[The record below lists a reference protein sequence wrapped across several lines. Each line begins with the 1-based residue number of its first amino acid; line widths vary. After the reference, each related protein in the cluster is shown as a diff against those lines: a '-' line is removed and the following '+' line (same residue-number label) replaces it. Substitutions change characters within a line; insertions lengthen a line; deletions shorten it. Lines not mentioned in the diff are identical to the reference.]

1 MPWTPEDAPRHTKLA
16 TTAKLRRM
24 WAHTANGE
32 LDHHGDEGLAVRAA
46 NGVVKR
52 ESYQHEMKAPKG
64 RKKGT

>member
-1 MPWTPEDAPRHTKLA
+1 LPWSPDDAPRHTKLA

-32 LDHHGDEGLAVRAA
+32 LDEHGDDGLAVKAA

-52 ESYQHEMKAPKG
+52 AVTHGEMAKEAKG
-64 RKKGT
+64 KRK